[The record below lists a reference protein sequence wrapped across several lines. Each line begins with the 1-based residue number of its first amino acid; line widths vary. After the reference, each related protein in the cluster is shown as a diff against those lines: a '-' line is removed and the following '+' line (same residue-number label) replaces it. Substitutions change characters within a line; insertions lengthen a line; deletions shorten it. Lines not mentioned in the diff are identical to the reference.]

1 MVDGGSRADGVIR
14 RAVTW
19 RRHPAPSPHSSR
31 AARRIERM
39 KPVSLANLTV
49 LVVDD
54 DAAIREMVGTML
66 RRLAIKPVE
75 AENGAQAVQLFRA
88 APALFDLVIC
98 DWNMPGMS
106 GIDLCQ
112 QMRAERP
119 ELPFLLV
126 TGRG

>member
-1 MVDGGSRADGVIR
+1 
-14 RAVTW
+14 
-19 RRHPAPSPHSSR
+19 
-31 AARRIERM
+31 M
-39 KPVSLANLTV
+39 KQVSLANLTV

-54 DAAIREMVGTML
+54 DASIRMMISTML
-66 RRLAIKPVE
+66 RRLAIKPID

-88 APALFDLVIC
+88 APAIFDLVIC
-98 DWNMPGMS
+98 DWNMPGIS

-126 TGRG
+126 TGRGDPASVKTAQENRVSSYILKPFSPADLKAKIVAALA

>member
-1 MVDGGSRADGVIR
+1 
-14 RAVTW
+14 
-19 RRHPAPSPHSSR
+19 
-31 AARRIERM
+31 M
-39 KPVSLANLTV
+39 KQVSLANLTV

-54 DAAIREMVGTML
+54 DASIRLMISTML
-66 RRLAIKPVE
+66 RRLAIKPID

-88 APALFDLVIC
+88 APAIFDLVIC
-98 DWNMPGMS
+98 DWNMPGIS

-126 TGRG
+126 TGRGDAASVKTAQENRVSSYILKPFSPTDLKAKIVAALA

>member
-1 MVDGGSRADGVIR
+1 
-14 RAVTW
+14 
-19 RRHPAPSPHSSR
+19 
-31 AARRIERM
+31 M
-39 KPVSLANLTV
+39 KQVSLANLTV

-54 DAAIREMVGTML
+54 DAAIRMLIGTML
-66 RRLAIKPVE
+66 RRLAIKPID
-75 AENGAQAVQLFRA
+75 AANGAQAVQLFRT

-98 DWNMPGMS
+98 DWNMPGLS

-126 TGRG
+126 TGRGDAASVKTAQENRVSSYILKPFSPADLKAKIVAALT

>member
-1 MVDGGSRADGVIR
+1 
-14 RAVTW
+14 
-19 RRHPAPSPHSSR
+19 
-31 AARRIERM
+31 M
-39 KPVSLANLTV
+39 KQVSLANLTV

-54 DAAIREMVGTML
+54 DPAVRRLIGTML
-66 RRLAIKPVE
+66 RRLAIKPID

-98 DWNMPGMS
+98 DWNMPGIS

-112 QMRAERP
+112 QIRAERP

-126 TGRG
+126 TGRGDVASVKTAQANRVSSYILKPFSPADLKAKIVAALA

>member
-1 MVDGGSRADGVIR
+1 
-14 RAVTW
+14 
-19 RRHPAPSPHSSR
+19 
-31 AARRIERM
+31 M
-39 KPVSLANLTV
+39 KLVSLANLTV

-54 DAAIREMVGTML
+54 DAAIRQMVGTML
-66 RRLAIKPVE
+66 RRLAIKPVD

-98 DWNMPGMS
+98 DWNMPGIS

-126 TGRG
+126 TGRGDAASVKMAQANRVSSYILKPFSPADLKAKIVAALA